1 MDTRKITEKKT
12 HTQKTD
18 GGLEFMVNSF
28 IDVLNIRLCVC

>member
-12 HTQKTD
+12 HKKTD